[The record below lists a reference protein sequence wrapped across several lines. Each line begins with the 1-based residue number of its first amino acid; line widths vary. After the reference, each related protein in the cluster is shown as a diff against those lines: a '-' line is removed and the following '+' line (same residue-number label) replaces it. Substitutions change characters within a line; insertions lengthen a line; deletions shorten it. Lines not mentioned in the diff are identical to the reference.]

1 MSFPSQLLWFKK
13 NPFETVSGPPTL
25 PAQSLKLTIHWTA
38 FRNIYL
44 KCSSNVG
51 VMWDVRY
58 QSNIVS
64 SKEISYSSL
73 HLLVVISDAQLPD
86 TLRVVHTNLAQAS
99 QFWTFWYQNLYKE
112 GLDHEVEGGIPPP
125 HRTTRQTVSVDENT
139 TPYFLPTSVDRER
152 GKIWH
157 KKKQQQERDQSWNRA
172 GKVCGGRVYIDGLA
186 WLDNL
191 DRYSG
196 QQDRNSMSDLF
207 NSVVDCAYH

>member
-1 MSFPSQLLWFKK
+1 MLKTWTHHWNRNIEPPCRSRHNYYDFKK

-51 VMWDVRY
+51 VMWDLRY

-157 KKKQQQERDQSWNRA
+157 KKNKNEIKVETER
-172 GKVCGGRVYIDGLA
+172 GRFVVVGFILMG
-186 WLDNL
+186 WL
-191 DRYSG
+191 G
-196 QQDRNSMSDLF
+196 
-207 NSVVDCAYH
+207 

>member
-1 MSFPSQLLWFKK
+1 MVTWTHHWNRNIEPHVPVIIFLK
-13 NPFETVSGPPTL
+13 NLVRQFQGLILYFTSTIFETDN
-25 PAQSLKLTIHWTA
+25 AQDWFEKY
-38 FRNIYL
+38 F

-51 VMWDVRY
+51 VMWDPRY

-112 GLDHEVEGGIPPP
+112 GFGHETEGRIPPP

-157 KKKQQQERDQSWNRA
+157 KKKTTTRTRSKLKQS
-172 GKVCGGRVYIDGLA
+172 GEGL
-186 WLDNL
+186 WW
-191 DRYSG
+191 SG
-196 QQDRNSMSDLF
+196 LYWWVGLVRQLRQIFRS
-207 NSVVDCAYH
+207 AR

>member
-1 MSFPSQLLWFKK
+1 M
-13 NPFETVSGPPTL
+13 
-25 PAQSLKLTIHWTA
+25 HWTG
-38 FRNIYL
+38 FRDIYF
-44 KCSSNVG
+44 KCSSTVG
-51 VMWDVRY
+51 VMWDRRY

-112 GLDHEVEGGIPPP
+112 GFGHETEGRIPPP
-125 HRTTRQTVSVDENT
+125 HRTTRKTVSVDENT

-157 KKKQQQERDQSWNRA
+157 KKNKTRTRSMLKQSGEVERF
-172 GKVCGGRVYIDGLA
+172 VVVGLILNWWVGLVRQLKQIFKSA
-186 WLDNL
+186 
-191 DRYSG
+191 R
-196 QQDRNSMSDLF
+196 F
-207 NSVVDCAYH
+207 NVWFI

>member
-1 MSFPSQLLWFKK
+1 MTPHVPIIIFLKTLWDSFRALYFNSTI
-13 NPFETVSGPPTL
+13 FETDNAL
-25 PAQSLKLTIHWTA
+25 DWFEKY
-38 FRNIYL
+38 NIFYIYF

-51 VMWDVRY
+51 VMWDRRY

-99 QFWTFWYQNLYKE
+99 QFWTFWYQNLYKD
-112 GLDHEVEGGIPPP
+112 GWGHEVEGGIPPP

-157 KKKQQQERDQSWNRA
+157 KKKTTTRTRSKLKQS
-172 GKVCGGRVYIDGLA
+172 GEGL
-186 WLDNL
+186 WW
-191 DRYSG
+191 SG
-196 QQDRNSMSDLF
+196 LYWWVGLVRQLRQIFRS
-207 NSVVDCAYH
+207 AR

>member
-1 MSFPSQLLWFKK
+1 MLKTWTHHWNRNIKPQCPSRHNYYYLKKTFWDSFRAFYLTSTI
-13 NPFETVSGPPTL
+13 FETDN
-25 PAQSLKLTIHWTA
+25 AQDWFEKY
-38 FRNIYL
+38 F

-51 VMWDVRY
+51 VMWDPRY

-125 HRTTRQTVSVDENT
+125 HRTTRKTVSVDENT

-172 GKVCGGRVYIDGLA
+172 GRFVVVGLILMG
-186 WLDNL
+186 WL
-191 DRYSG
+191 G
-196 QQDRNSMSDLF
+196 
-207 NSVVDCAYH
+207 

>member
-1 MSFPSQLLWFKK
+1 MQFHCWS
-13 NPFETVSGPPTL
+13 
-25 PAQSLKLTIHWTA
+25 
-38 FRNIYL
+38 
-44 KCSSNVG
+44 
-51 VMWDVRY
+51 VMWDPRY

-112 GLDHEVEGGIPPP
+112 GLGHETEGRIPPP
-125 HRTTRQTVSVDENT
+125 HRTTRKTVSVDENT

-157 KKKQQQERDQSWNRA
+157 KKKTKKNKNEIKVEKERGSW
-172 GKVCGGRVYIDGLA
+172 KVCGGGVDWILMGSGLA
-186 WLDNL
+186 RLDNL
-191 DRYSG
+191 ER
-196 QQDRNSMSDLF
+196 
-207 NSVVDCAYH
+207 

>member
-1 MSFPSQLLWFKK
+1 MQWTGFG
-13 NPFETVSGPPTL
+13 N
-25 PAQSLKLTIHWTA
+25 IH
-38 FRNIYL
+38 F

-51 VMWDVRY
+51 VMWDLRY

-86 TLRVVHTNLAQAS
+86 TLRVVHTNLAKAS
-99 QFWTFWYQNLYKE
+99 HFWTFWYQNLYKE
-112 GLDHEVEGGIPPP
+112 GRGHEVEGGLPPP

-157 KKKQQQERDQSWNRA
+157 KKKTRTRSKLKQSGEVERF
-172 GKVCGGRVYIDGLA
+172 VVGGLILMG
-186 WLDNL
+186 WL
-191 DRYSG
+191 G
-196 QQDRNSMSDLF
+196 
-207 NSVVDCAYH
+207 